1 MKKLNSIL
9 PLVILSSPILRGRIE
24 GSTRK
29 YTFFIFTFF
38 ILHSVSA
45 QFNIIPQPVEINYSK
60 AHNVII
66 DSSFSIKYYS
76 FDLADEAELLR
87 DYFKKFHSLEIPAI
101 LIFQDEDTL
110 ISSNQNWIIL
120 DKNGIYKEKPDGYY
134 ELNILP
140 DNIQINGNDAGIF
153 YGIQTFM
160 QMTFNNLN
168 LQSCM
173 ITDYPRFQWRGMHLD
188 VSRHFFGVDFVKKY
202 IDLLAMYKM
211 NVFHWHLTDD
221 QGWRI
226 EIKKYPKLTQVGA
239 WRNGNMI
246 GHYNEQ
252 KWDTIRYGGFYTQE
266 EIKEVVE
273 YAKQKHITIVPEIEM
288 PGHAVAALSGY
299 PQFSCKGGP
308 FQVEKSW
315 GVFDDVFCAGNDS
328 TFIFLQ
334 NILDEVVD
342 LFPGEYIHIGGDEC
356 PKTRWKECE
365 KCQNRIKTEKLKDEH
380 QLQSYFIQRIEKYLN
395 AKGKK
400 IIGWD
405 EILEGGLA
413 PNAAVMSWRGTEGGK
428 AAAKEKHFVVMTPG
442 SHCYFDH
449 YQGNPRFE
457 PLAIGGNTTLEKV
470 YSYEPIPDGLTEEE
484 SKYILGAQGNVWTEY
499 MTSEKH
505 VEYMVLPRMLA
516 LSEVLWSEK
525 ESKNEKEFKVKV
537 NAHLLPL
544 RKLNYHFSHP
554 FKKFEFKTI
563 KNNNGVKLIVNYD
576 STYTK
581 MGYELKSINSEKPLF
596 YNGKE
601 VNKTDKLSNLIY
613 LDNDTII
620 VSESSKYQFSFYEY
634 KSDVHFINFFD
645 LPVFIS
651 KSTSKKITF
660 STPPSKNYNTDADF
674 KLVDGIKGFYP
685 KINSEWLAWQGEDV
699 EMIIDLGEKQKI
711 SKVEVG
717 TLLERTG
724 WIYPPTAMIIEVSND
739 GKKFTHLQSMRYSDI
754 NFNPTFSRS
763 VEFKSTKTR
772 YVKIILKKP
781 GIIPEGNPGAGNP
794 SWMFFDEI
802 TID

>member
-1 MKKLNSIL
+1 MENINSISL
-9 PLVILSSPILRGRIE
+9 FVILSSESSKRIE
-24 GSTRK
+24 GSILKSIFLFLLFAKKRTLFCFLA
-29 YTFFIFTFF
+29 FFICHFSF
-38 ILHSVSA
+38 S

-60 AHNVII
+60 AHNVVI

-76 FDLADEAELLR
+76 FDLADEAELLS
-87 DYFKKFHSLEIPAI
+87 DYFEKFHSLKIPAI
-101 LIFQDEDTL
+101 FIFQDEDTL

-120 DKNGIYKEKPDGYY
+120 DKNGIYNEKPDGYY
-134 ELNILP
+134 ELNVLP

-153 YGIQTFM
+153 YGIQTLM

-188 VSRHFFGVDFVKKY
+188 VSRHFFGVDFIKKY

-226 EIKKYPKLTQVGA
+226 EIKKYPKLTEIGA
-239 WRNGNMI
+239 WRNGSMI

-252 KWDTIRYGGFYTQE
+252 KFDTIRYGGFYSQE
-266 EIKEVVE
+266 EIKEVVA
-273 YAKQKHITIVPEIEM
+273 YAKTKHITIVPEIEM
-288 PGHAVAALSGY
+288 PGHALAALSAY
-299 PQFSCKGGP
+299 PQYSCTGGP
-308 FQVEKSW
+308 FEVGKAW
-315 GVFDDVFCAGNDS
+315 GVYDDVFCAGNDS
-328 TFIFLQ
+328 TFIFIQ

-356 PKTRWKECE
+356 PKTRWEKCE
-365 KCQNRIKTEKLKDEH
+365 KCQRKMKNEKLNNEH
-380 QLQSYFIQRIEKYLN
+380 ELQSYFIQRIEKYLN
-395 AKGKK
+395 TKGKK

-413 PNAAVMSWRGTEGGK
+413 PNAAVMSWRGTEGGI

-499 MTSEKH
+499 MGTENQI
-505 VEYMVLPRMLA
+505 EYMVLPRILA
-516 LSEVLWSEK
+516 LSEVLWSVK
-525 ESKNEKEFKVKV
+525 NKNE
-537 NAHLLPL
+537 
-544 RKLNYHFSHP
+544 FSY
-554 FKKFEFKTI
+554 FKKRI
-563 KNNNGVKLIVNYD
+563 Q
-576 STYTK
+576 
-581 MGYELKSINSEKPLF
+581 
-596 YNGKE
+596 
-601 VNKTDKLSNLIY
+601 SNLSILSK
-613 LDNDTII
+613 LDYNFKFLDTQTDFKIKISENGIVILANLDTTLSKASYGLGEIRNLNVKPNSIPYNSSGIKITSPCQFWWKVESFDTIN
-620 VSESSKYQFSFYEY
+620 KYIETTSFPIY
-634 KSDVHFINFFD
+634 
-645 LPVFIS
+645 IS

-660 STPPSKNYNTDADF
+660 STPPSKYYNNDADF
-674 KLVDGIKGFYP
+674 TLVNGIKGFYP

-699 EMIIDLGEKQKI
+699 EMIIDLREKQKI
-711 SKVEVG
+711 SKVEIG
-717 TLLERTG
+717 TLLERQS
-724 WIYPPTAMIIEVSND
+724 WIYPPTAMIVEVSND
-739 GKKFTHLQSMRYSDI
+739 GNKFTHIETMKFSDI
-754 NFNPTFSRS
+754 NFSPPFSRS
-763 VEFKSTKTR
+763 AEFKSTKTR
-772 YVKIILKKP
+772 FVKIIMKKP
-781 GIIPEGNPGAGNP
+781 GIIPEGNPGAGEP

>member
-1 MKKLNSIL
+1 MENINSISL
-9 PLVILSSPILRGRIE
+9 FIILSSKSSKRIE
-24 GSTRK
+24 GSILKSIFLFLHFAKKRTLFCFLA
-29 YTFFIFTFF
+29 FFVCHFSF
-38 ILHSVSA
+38 S

-66 DSSFSIKYYS
+66 DSTFKIQY
-76 FDLADEAELLR
+76 FEPNLEDEAKLLQE
-87 DYFKKFHSLEIPAI
+87 YFLKFHSLKIKSKLI
-101 LIFQDEDTL
+101 LIGFDVDKIGEGNTITLLTNESEINDTA
-110 ISSNQNWIIL
+110 
-120 DKNGIYKEKPDGYY
+120 GFYK
-134 ELNILP
+134 LNVLP
-140 DNIQINGNDAGIF
+140 GSIQIIGKEEGIF

-188 VSRHFFGVDFVKKY
+188 VSRHFFGVDFIKKY
-202 IDLLAMYKM
+202 IDLLSMYKM

-226 EIKKYPKLTQVGA
+226 EIKKYPKLTSIGA
-239 WRNGNMI
+239 WRNGSMI

-252 KWDTIRYGGFYTQE
+252 KFDSIRYGGFYTQE

-288 PGHAVAALSGY
+288 PGHALAALSAY
-299 PQFSCKGGP
+299 PQYSCTGGQ
-308 FQVEKSW
+308 FEVGKAW
-315 GVFDDVFCAGNDS
+315 GVYEDVFCAGNDS

-334 NILDEVVD
+334 NILDEVVQ

-356 PKTRWKECE
+356 PKTRWENCE
-365 KCQNRIKTEKLKDEH
+365 RCQRKTKNEKLNNAHE
-380 QLQSYFIQRIEKYLN
+380 LQSYFIQKIEKYLN
-395 AKGKK
+395 SKGKK

-413 PNAAVMSWRGTEGGK
+413 PNAAVMSWRGTEGGI

-470 YSYEPIPDGLTEEE
+470 YSYEPIPEGLTEEE

-499 MTSEKH
+499 MYNEKQ

-516 LSEVLWSEK
+516 LSEVLWTK
-525 ESKNEKEFKVKV
+525 KAMKNENYFTE
-537 NAHLLPL
+537 
-544 RKLNYHFSHP
+544 KLNVHFDLL
-554 FKKFEFKTI
+554 KKYSLNLSNSFYNLGYKIIPSISGIKIKFHNPPKRNVLFGISNSTISDTI
-563 KNNNGVKLIVNYD
+563 KNWNG
-576 STYTK
+576 T
-581 MGYELKSINSEKPLF
+581 INTGS
-596 YNGKE
+596 
-601 VNKTDKLSNLIY
+601 
-613 LDNDTII
+613 
-620 VSESSKYQFSFYEY
+620 SESDYISFSENGSIIFRDSHPNARLNQLNFY
-634 KSDVHFINFFD
+634 
-645 LPVFIS
+645 IS

-660 STPPSKNYNTDADF
+660 SRPPSKYYNTDADF
-674 KLVDGIKGFYP
+674 TLVNGIKGFYP

-699 EMIIDLGEKQKI
+699 EMIIDLGAKQKI
-711 SKVEVG
+711 SKVEIG
-717 TLLERTG
+717 TLLDG
-724 WIYPPTAMIIEVSND
+724 ASWIYPPTAMIVEVSND
-739 GKKFTHLQSMRYSDI
+739 GNKFTHLQTMKYSDI

-763 VEFKSTKTR
+763 VEFKSRKTR
-772 YVKIILKKP
+772 FVKIILKKP
-781 GIIPEGNPGAGNP
+781 GIIPEGNPGAGELG
-794 SWMFFDEI
+794 WMFFDEI
-802 TID
+802 MID